1 MKRILLWLPEVG
13 AKVDRHLIIMALEA
27 GGTILLIILKDDS
40 TQEVR
45 NILIQV
51 LKVSQDSIVQ
61 VTVLILE
68 LEVKVVGDTTK
79 KVSDTIIQ
87 VLEVILLGMKV
98 KFFREQKLKLA
109 IEMQAYMVQ
118 VIILILEVK
127 VLQDTTK
134 KICDTLLLEV
144 ILFGMKFESQKQKL
158 RLAIEMQALELNSNL
173 VSGRQ
178 NLDGEFLVRWKG
190 LA

>member
-61 VTVLILE
+61 VTVLI